1 MFRSTGLS
9 ALQFT
14 LYLNAG
20 RQVCSKFK
28 FAKVIVMK
36 SWQNRLLQRD
46 IHAGCWPTFKTRYH
60 TVLMRLVRVE
70 GRSGGGICH
79 IIISL
84 FVLEIC
90 LKHTS
95 DLFTSDQQTHKFLH
109 ICKYNDNY
117 FYISEMGNVS
127 LQEIL
132 YFTTQYHPIQG

>member
-1 MFRSTGLS
+1 MFCGTGLS

-14 LYLNAG
+14 LCLNAG

-95 DLFTSDQQTHKFLH
+95 DLFTSD
-109 ICKYNDNY
+109 
-117 FYISEMGNVS
+117 
-127 LQEIL
+127 
-132 YFTTQYHPIQG
+132 

>member
-70 GRSGGGICH
+70 GRRGG
-79 IIISL
+79 
-84 FVLEIC
+84 
-90 LKHTS
+90 
-95 DLFTSDQQTHKFLH
+95 
-109 ICKYNDNY
+109 
-117 FYISEMGNVS
+117 VS
-127 LQEIL
+127 VI
-132 YFTTQYHPIQG
+132 

>member
-70 GRSGGGICH
+70 GRRGGGYLSYNHIFIC
-79 IIISL
+79 SG
-84 FVLEIC
+84 
-90 LKHTS
+90 
-95 DLFTSDQQTHKFLH
+95 DLPEAHK
-109 ICKYNDNY
+109 
-117 FYISEMGNVS
+117 
-127 LQEIL
+127 
-132 YFTTQYHPIQG
+132 